1 MGVGFPW
8 VVVSGARMHG
18 AGRRGC
24 TGCAVHATFAE
35 KSANFGKEAAIKSR
49 NPWTFASRAAILRS
63 SARIPQTT
71 IVIATASATAQPR
84 HTLPADGAR
93 LRGGAWRDRLS
104 THVALRH
111 FLLARLS

>member
-1 MGVGFPW
+1 MGAGFPL
-8 VVVSGARMHG
+8 VVVSDARMQG
-18 AGRRGC
+18 DGGGGC
-24 TGCAVHATFAE
+24 TGCAVHATFAA
-35 KSANFGKEAAIKSR
+35 KSANFGEEAAAKSR
-49 NPWTFASRAAILRS
+49 NPWTLASRAAILRS

-71 IVIATASATAQPR
+71 IVIATAFATAQPR

-93 LRGGAWRDRLS
+93 LRGGPWRDRFS